1 MIIRREIMKR
11 KLKSRQK
18 AISLVS
24 WGSEMK
30 QLFGETL
37 TLDYMS
43 SEEEVR
49 NSPCL
54 ESLRVL
60 LPM

>member
-1 MIIRREIMKR
+1 MKR

>member
-18 AISLVS
+18 AIGLVN

-30 QLFGETL
+30 QLFEETL
-37 TLDYMS
+37 NLDYMS
-43 SEEEVR
+43 SEEEVGKIV
-49 NSPCL
+49 
-54 ESLRVL
+54 EF
-60 LPM
+60 

>member
-1 MIIRREIMKR
+1 MSGKKYNHRRMIIRREIMKR

-30 QLFGETL
+30 QLFAETL

-43 SEEEVR
+43 SEEEVG
-49 NSPCL
+49 
-54 ESLRVL
+54 
-60 LPM
+60 